1 MEVGGKM
8 ADQLVTCPCG
18 QHVIFKMLH
27 PISGCVDMQAY
38 FTEKCGV
45 PVSAT
50 GRVCQP
56 CRMEFYRSS
65 RFTGGCKL
73 QYFMYK
79 LHNSS

>member
-8 ADQLVTCPCG
+8 ADHLVICPCG
-18 QHVIFKMLH
+18 QHVPFKMMH

-45 PVSAT
+45 PVFAT

-56 CRMEFYRSS
+56 CQMKFYRSS
-65 RFTGGCKL
+65 RFTIGAN
-73 QYFMYK
+73 YNFPF
-79 LHNSS
+79 